1 MVHAKIINDNN
12 EIHDILVSKAKENTY
27 YLMYD
32 DIFFEKIKKKENI
45 SREFYTIS
53 RRITNSKNRIKHIS
67 FKVKDDYTIK
77 EIYELVELLRRK
89 TIILL
94 TLFNEKI
101 NECDLLFI
109 SNENDLEVEHYIND
123 FLEIEEI

>member
-67 FKVKDDYTIK
+67 FTLKDDYTIK